1 MKAFELRRLEPYS
14 RLNGQQLM
22 DLVKCCRELT
32 IAAGRRFEV
41 RASPMRGQCFLIE
54 GSVQLCVPG
63 LRHPQILENIDHR
76 DPRARRPLLSA
87 EVPDVHI
94 LTRSRSRILVVDTEV
109 KRRSDSVYV
118 TPIGTTDKST
128 WMKVFLGGALTA
140 QLAPS
145 ALRDLFRE
153 FESEEV
159 TAGQIIGKIGES
171 SSRFHII
178 KTGQARIANQVT
190 LAVLGPGEFFGED
203 SLIRGSTRNA
213 NISMM
218 TNGELLS
225 IGETAF
231 RELLRSRFVR
241 HLAAGMVSVRTNLVS
256 ESNPESDS
264 AELNIRLENLRSS
277 LHLFDRDIRYLLCG
291 NEKDVELAAF
301 ILTHHGYQA
310 FVRQHGQRDSYA
322 AS

>member
-14 RLNGQQLM
+14 RLSGQQLM

-41 RASPMRGQCFLIE
+41 RASSMRGQCFLLE

-63 LRHPQILENIDHR
+63 LRHPQVLESVDHR
-76 DPRARRPLLSA
+76 NPRARRPLLNA

-109 KRRSDSVYV
+109 ERRRDCVHV
-118 TPIGTTDKST
+118 TPIGTTDKSA
-128 WMKVFLGGALTA
+128 WMKVFLGGALTVD
-140 QLAPS
+140 LAPS

-153 FESEEV
+153 FEAEEV
-159 TAGQIIGKIGES
+159 TAGQIIGTIGEP
-171 SSRFHII
+171 SSRFHVI
-178 KTGQARIANQVT
+178 KRGQARIANQVT

-203 SLIRGSTRNA
+203 SLIRGSARNA
-213 NISMM
+213 NISMI
-218 TNGELLS
+218 TDGELLS
-225 IGETAF
+225 IGEKAF
-231 RELLRSRFVR
+231 RGLLRSRFVR
-241 HLAAGMVSVRTNLVS
+241 HLAAGMVSVRTNLVT
-256 ESNPESDS
+256 ESNPESES
-264 AELNIRLENLRSS
+264 ADLNIRLENLRSS

-310 FVRQHGQRDSYA
+310 FVGQHARMESYA

>member
-1 MKAFELRRLEPYS
+1 MKAFELRRLEPYR
-14 RLNGQQLM
+14 RLSGQQLM

-41 RASPMRGQCFLIE
+41 RGSSMRGQCFLLE
-54 GSVQLCVPG
+54 GSVHLRVSG
-63 LRHPQILENIDHR
+63 LRHPQILESIDHR
-76 DPRARRPLLSA
+76 DPRARRPLFNA

-109 KRRSDSVYV
+109 KRRGDSIYV
-118 TPIGTTDKST
+118 TPIGTTDKNA

-140 QLAPS
+140 QLAPPV
-145 ALRDLFRE
+145 LRDLFRE
-153 FESEEV
+153 FESEKV
-159 TAGQIIGKIGES
+159 TAGQMVGKIGEP

-178 KTGQARIANQVT
+178 KAGQARISNRVT

-203 SLIRGSTRNA
+203 SLIRGSVRNA

-218 TNGELLS
+218 TDGELLS
-225 IGETAF
+225 IGEKAF
-231 RELLRSRFVR
+231 RKLLHARFVR
-241 HLAAGMVSVRTNLVS
+241 QLAAGMVSVRTNLVS
-256 ESNPESDS
+256 ERNPESES

-310 FVRQHGQRDSYA
+310 FVRQHG
-322 AS
+322 